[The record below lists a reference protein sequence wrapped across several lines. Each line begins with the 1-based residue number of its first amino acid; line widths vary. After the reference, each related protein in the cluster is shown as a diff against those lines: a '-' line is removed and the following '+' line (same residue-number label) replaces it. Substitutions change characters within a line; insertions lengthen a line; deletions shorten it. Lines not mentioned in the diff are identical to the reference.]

1 MITRISD
8 NSSQTENLT
17 REYFM
22 VEVEEKY
29 GFPLFTKDTSIVNL
43 GKNEKLVI
51 SDIWSFWDYVIKK
64 ATTDKKGEDF
74 LRSLLE
80 QAKHFY
86 QSAEGSPVKSQPLLY
101 YYSFLNLSKIM
112 INLTGTFGRY
122 DHFWCMRKVSSSVS
136 C

>member
-1 MITRISD
+1 
-8 NSSQTENLT
+8 
-17 REYFM
+17 M

-29 GFPLFTKDTSIVNL
+29 GFPLFSRPSSVVNL

-51 SDIWSFWDYVIKK
+51 SDMWSFWDYVIKK
-64 ATTDKKGEDF
+64 ASTDRKGEAF

-101 YYSFLNLSKIM
+101 YYSFLNISKIM
-112 INLTGTFGRY
+112 INIRGTFGPSKMY
-122 DHFWCMRKVSSSVS
+122 MHGMKEDHKHKFF
-136 C
+136 